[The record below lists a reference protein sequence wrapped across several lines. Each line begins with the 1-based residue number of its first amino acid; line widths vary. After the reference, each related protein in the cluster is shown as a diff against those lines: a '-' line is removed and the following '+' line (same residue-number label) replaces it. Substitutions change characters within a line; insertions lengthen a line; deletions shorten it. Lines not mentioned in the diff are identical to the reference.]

1 MLCFFFK
8 FQMPPK
14 TPKAHRCFVKDCPH
28 KNEIGISY
36 HQLPKNASQTLRLKW
51 SEIVPEVLKETAS
64 NPVRVCS
71 KHFEASDFERDLRNE
86 MLGLPMRRVLRQG
99 AFPKVMIEGPSD
111 LKQTSNNDEITD
123 CQTGESSR

>member
-1 MLCFFFK
+1 
-8 FQMPPK
+8 MPPK

-51 SEIVPEVLKETAS
+51 SEIVPEILKETTS

-71 KHFEASDFERDLRNE
+71 KHFQASDFERDLRNE

-99 AFPKVMIEGPSD
+99 AFPTVTFNEVSD
-111 LKQTSNNDEITD
+111 VKKPANEDRDD
-123 CQTGESSR
+123 CEVSTSSR